1 MTVLAIFLGLAVG
14 LIVGYLLQREQTRK
28 VHLRCDE
35 QTALAQQT
43 ATERD
48 VLRARLSTAEQQN
61 EEQKTFYE
69 SQMAQLKTQQRE
81 QLQQQLQL
89 IKAEMTAASERI
101 LRERSTQ
108 LSASN
113 QEQLGQILTP
123 LKENIRQMREA
134 VEKSD
139 RAQTVT
145 MERLDASIKENLRQA
160 QQVGER
166 ADKLAQALT
175 SENKTQGNFGELRL
189 KQLLEEMGL
198 EEGIQFEEQT
208 TLRDEH
214 GHTLYDDDDGHRM
227 VPDVIL
233 HFPDHRDVI
242 IDSKM
247 SFKAFQDYYAAQTDD
262 ERESALRRHIASVRQ
277 HVNELSRKNYSRYI
291 RADHHRLDFVM
302 MYVFSESALQLALS
316 REPSLWREAYDQG
329 VIIAGSQTLFV
340 MLRVLEMTW
349 KQVRQVENQQ
359 EIMKTANVIIE
370 RVQLFYERFLRVDDQ
385 LHRTQDA
392 FDELKRSTAS
402 SGLSITTAATKLLKY
417 GAQENPKRKQ
427 RLPKA
432 DSQEEALPTAD
443 SQEEALPTEE
453 GGGDAT
459 LPRSSES
466 LSASPSE

>member
-1 MTVLAIFLGLAVG
+1 
-14 LIVGYLLQREQTRK
+14 
-28 VHLRCDE
+28 
-35 QTALAQQT
+35 
-43 ATERD
+43 
-48 VLRARLSTAEQQN
+48 
-61 EEQKTFYE
+61 
-69 SQMAQLKTQQRE
+69 
-81 QLQQQLQL
+81 
-89 IKAEMTAASERI
+89 
-101 LRERSTQ
+101 
-108 LSASN
+108 
-113 QEQLGQILTP
+113 
-123 LKENIRQMREA
+123 
-134 VEKSD
+134 
-139 RAQTVT
+139 
-145 MERLDASIKENLRQA
+145 
-160 QQVGER
+160 
-166 ADKLAQALT
+166 
-175 SENKTQGNFGELRL
+175 
-189 KQLLEEMGL
+189 
-198 EEGIQFEEQT
+198 
-208 TLRDEH
+208 
-214 GHTLYDDDDGHRM
+214 
-227 VPDVIL
+227 
-233 HFPDHRDVI
+233 
-242 IDSKM
+242 
-247 SFKAFQDYYAAQTDD
+247 
-262 ERESALRRHIASVRQ
+262 
-277 HVNELSRKNYSRYI
+277 
-291 RADHHRLDFVM
+291 M

-432 DSQEEALPTAD
+432 DSQEEELPRAD

-453 GGGDAT
+453 GDGDAT

>member
-1 MTVLAIFLGLAVG
+1 MI
-14 LIVGYLLQREQTRK
+14 
-28 VHLRCDE
+28 
-35 QTALAQQT
+35 
-43 ATERD
+43 
-48 VLRARLSTAEQQN
+48 
-61 EEQKTFYE
+61 
-69 SQMAQLKTQQRE
+69 
-81 QLQQQLQL
+81 
-89 IKAEMTAASERI
+89 
-101 LRERSTQ
+101 
-108 LSASN
+108 
-113 QEQLGQILTP
+113 
-123 LKENIRQMREA
+123 
-134 VEKSD
+134 
-139 RAQTVT
+139 
-145 MERLDASIKENLRQA
+145 
-160 QQVGER
+160 
-166 ADKLAQALT
+166 
-175 SENKTQGNFGELRL
+175 
-189 KQLLEEMGL
+189 
-198 EEGIQFEEQT
+198 
-208 TLRDEH
+208 
-214 GHTLYDDDDGHRM
+214 
-227 VPDVIL
+227 PDVIL

-262 ERESALRRHIASVRQ
+262 ERESALRRHSASVRQ

-432 DSQEEALPTAD
+432 DSQEEELPRAD

-453 GGGDAT
+453 GDGDAT